1 MTDNLSVAPISTEL
15 AGKRTVVT
23 GGSRGIGAAI
33 AQRLLGAGATVVTGA
48 RKQTEDTPAGATFV
62 SADLSTPDGVRAF
75 ADTALKTLGGVD
87 IVVNNAGGVASFP
100 SALDLEDGWQYSMD
114 VNFLS
119 AVRLNSAL
127 VPALRE
133 SGGGVIVHLSSF
145 ATISPH
151 PLLLH
156 YAAAKAALDIYNK
169 GLAVQLA
176 ADGIRVVAVSP
187 GRVATPGA
195 DEALLQMSEQ
205 LGIEVEIDSDSDDWV
220 SDIPLGRIGQAQ
232 DIAEAVGFLVSPR
245 ASFISG
251 TVLAID
257 GGQAA
262 AL

>member
-1 MTDNLSVAPISTEL
+1 MTENRLTAQIPQEL
-15 AGKRTVVT
+15 EGKRAVVT

-33 AQRLLGAGATVVTGA
+33 AQRLLDAGATVVTAA
-48 RKQTEDTPAGATFV
+48 RNPHADTPSAAKFV
-62 SADLSTPDGVRAF
+62 SADLSTPDGVREF
-75 ADTALKTLGGVD
+75 AATALETLGGVD
-87 IVVNNAGGVASFP
+87 IVVNNAGGVRAFP
-100 SALDLEDGWQYSMD
+100 SALDLEEDWQYSVD

-119 AVRLNSAL
+119 AVRLNAAL
-127 VPALRE
+127 VPSMRA

-156 YAAAKAALDIYNK
+156 YAAAKSALDIYNK

-176 ADGIRVVAVSP
+176 PEGIRVVAVSP
-187 GRVATPGA
+187 GRIATPGA
-195 DEALLQMSEQ
+195 DEALLKMSEQ
-205 LGIEVEIDSDSDDWV
+205 LGVAVEMDSDSDEWV
-220 SDIPLGRIGQAQ
+220 GDIPLGRIGRSQ

-245 ASFISG
+245 ASFVSG
-251 TVLAID
+251 TTLAID